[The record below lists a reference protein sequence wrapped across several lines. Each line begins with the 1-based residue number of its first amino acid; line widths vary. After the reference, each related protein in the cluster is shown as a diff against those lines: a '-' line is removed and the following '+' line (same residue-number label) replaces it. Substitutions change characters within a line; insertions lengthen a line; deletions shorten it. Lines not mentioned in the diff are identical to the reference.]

1 MRQIVFE
8 YKNGAVETFSPEWF
22 VLSWNP
28 MTKVA
33 TLIDKTSLI
42 KRKYLCSRI
51 NTLPDE
57 IRVVVIE
64 LIAVEKGNGE
74 EIERFAL
81 PIVPTSENPIANNN

>member
-8 YKNGAVETFSPEWF
+8 YKDGHIETFSPQWF
-22 VLSWNP
+22 MLSWNP

-51 NTLPDE
+51 NALPDE
-57 IRVVVIE
+57 IRVYVID
-64 LIAVEKGNGE
+64 LIATEKGNGE
-74 EIERFAL
+74 EIERYAL
-81 PIVPTSENPIANNN
+81 PILPTSTNPIANNN